1 MNHNCQ
7 SLKFLLNIFVISNVL
22 QCMFPTD
29 LEVVK
34 LIYSVKTKVDF
45 CPPARAEPLAQQN
58 TGPLAGAGPLVS
70 RYRRPNLW

>member
-1 MNHNCQ
+1 MQ
-7 SLKFLLNIFVISNVL
+7 ES
-22 QCMFPTD
+22 
-29 LEVVK
+29 
-34 LIYSVKTKVDF
+34 SVKTKVDF